1 LQTLTFYS
9 YKGGVGRTLMVANMA
24 RYLASFGKKVFAVD
38 FDLEAPGLHYKLGV
52 ESPDRGLVDYLLQLF
67 LVGEVPESLEP
78 YVIAIEP
85 ANAAGGSIHLL
96 PAGAAPSPSY
106 WHQLAKLDWHALFYS
121 EEAPGV
127 PLFLELQE
135 RIAREHAPDF
145 LLIDSRTGITEVG
158 GATTTLLADRVICL
172 LLNNRENL
180 DGAREV
186 MRSLRRAHRLPGQA
200 QLEIWPVLSR
210 IPEVGGELEA
220 ELIREVRDF
229 LCAEAEDLAST
240 LTFPELFVL
249 HADPGL
255 QLREAISIGGGKA
268 PEESPLLRDY
278 LALFGKLVPV
288 EALVGPTVRAIAE
301 QWETDRAG
309 AEKDFAKL
317 AELAPKLVL
326 EPLLAAE
333 ITRLE
338 KEKARRVAK
347 WFQERAAANAEG
359 ARSLLRVLGLPE
371 PSMELVQATTEYL
384 EYMVDRYRYVDLHGM
399 GVPDRSLLRLPL
411 LEVYVPVKARQE
423 ILVGE
428 AWAGSV
434 SSEPVSV
441 LDLLRDQGGLILL
454 GDPGAGKTTFLKYL
468 ALALATGQGEALGLG
483 TRLPVP
489 LPLPAYANA
498 LAQHDISLED
508 FLPLYHADQ
517 GLSRPMENLL
527 ARAFAR
533 GRVVLLLDGLD
544 EIRAQEQR
552 SEVVKQ
558 VMAHHLRHWPAGNK
572 LVLTSRIVGYRETRP
587 EAAGLAEAT
596 LVDFTQEDIESFVG
610 KWTMAL
616 ETAVTG
622 ESASAL
628 LAAAQE
634 REELLA
640 AIQANPGVRSL
651 AANPLLLIILVLMK
665 RQGVVLPARRVELY
679 KTCVDTL
686 LRHWN
691 RARGLLA
698 GRPAKDLDVLE
709 TTRILESLALWIHQ
723 SSPGSGL
730 VTAVDLHRRLEQIY
744 REERGHPEPDE
755 AAQAFLRN
763 VRELAGLLV
772 ERGPG
777 RYGFIHL
784 SFQEYLAAAALAQRA
799 PTEVGELTRFLK
811 EHVGEPAWR
820 EVILLTVGYL
830 GLIQRWEH
838 GASEVL
844 ESLLQVDDPPGLAV
858 VLAGQAL
865 ADVGVG
871 GVTTSCRTHTV
882 EALVSTILGEHVP
895 APVRAEAG
903 QILTRLGVRFASDL
917 WV

>member
-24 RYLASFGKKVFAVD
+24 RYLASFGKKVLAVD

-78 YVIAIEP
+78 YMIAIEP

-96 PAGAAPSPSY
+96 PAGAAPSPAY

-220 ELIREVRDF
+220 ELVREVRDF

-255 QLREAISIGGGKA
+255 QLREAISIGGGTA

-301 QWETDRAG
+301 RWETDRAG

-326 EPLLAAE
+326 EPLLTAE

-338 KEKARRVAK
+338 KEKARWVAK
-347 WFQERAAANAEG
+347 WFQERAAANAEE
-359 ARSLLRVLGLPE
+359 ARSLLRALGLPE
-371 PSMELVQATTEYL
+371 PSKELVQATSEYL
-384 EYMVDRYRYVDLHGM
+384 KYMVDRYRYVDFRGM
-399 GVPDRSLLRLPL
+399 GVSDRVPLRLSL
-411 LEVYVPVKARQE
+411 LEVYVPLKARQE
-423 ILVGE
+423 
-428 AWAGSV
+428 SRD
-434 SSEPVSV
+434 SEPVSV
-441 LDLLRDQGGLILL
+441 LDLLRDQDGLILL
-454 GDPGAGKTTFLKYL
+454 GDPGAGKTTFLEYL

-498 LAQHDISLED
+498 LAQREISLED

-517 GLSRPMENLL
+517 GLFLPVENLL
-527 ARAFAR
+527 AGAFER

-558 VMAHHLRHWPAGNK
+558 VMAHHLRHRPAGNK
-572 LVLTSRIVGYRETRP
+572 LVLTSRIAGYREARL
-587 EAAGLAEAT
+587 EATGLEEAT
-596 LVDFTQEDIESFVG
+596 LVNFTQEDIESFVG

-616 ETAVTG
+616 EKAVTG
-622 ESASAL
+622 ESASLL
-628 LAAAQE
+628 LAAARE

-665 RQGVVLPARRVELY
+665 RQGVVLPACRVELY
-679 KTCVDTL
+679 KVYVDTL

-691 RARGLLA
+691 LARGLLA
-698 GRPAKDLDVLE
+698 GRPGKDLDVLE
-709 TTRILESLALWIHQ
+709 TAKILAPLALWIHQ
-723 SSPGSGL
+723 VSPGGGL
-730 VTAVDLHRRLEQIY
+730 VTAVDLHRQLEQIY
-744 REERGHPEPDE
+744 RERGHPEPDE
-755 AAQAFLRN
+755 GARAFLRD
-763 VRELAGLLV
+763 VQKLSGLLV
-772 ERGPG
+772 ERGSG

-799 PTEVGELTRFLK
+799 QTGVGELTRFLK

-820 EVILLTVGYL
+820 EVILLTVGHL

-844 ESLLQVDDPPGLAV
+844 ESLLQVDNPPGLAV

-865 ADVGVG
+865 ADVGMD
-871 GVTTSCRTHTV
+871 GVTTSCRMHTV
-882 EALVSTILGEHVP
+882 EALVSTILDENVP

-903 QILTRLGVRFASDL
+903 QILTRLVPVRSRPVFGNVDGL
-917 WV
+917 